1 MWYVAWFVFAFES
14 PSVHPTITYDE
25 RSYIELTA
33 VNMEEV
39 KVFKFPIVLRGLKNR
54 CLTTKNNF
62 LPTKFMKKKTRQIFK
77 IVLFIIGSKN
87 LVQIIIPVFRL
98 VKIRDC

>member
-1 MWYVAWFVFAFES
+1 MWYVAWFVLAFES

-39 KVFKFPIVLRGLKNR
+39 KVPYCFER
-54 CLTTKNNF
+54 TKKWMHTN
-62 LPTKFMKKKTRQIFK
+62 KK
-77 IVLFIIGSKN
+77 
-87 LVQIIIPVFRL
+87 
-98 VKIRDC
+98 

>member
-1 MWYVAWFVFAFES
+1 MSYVAWFVFAFES
-14 PSVHPTITYDE
+14 PSVHPTKTYDE

-39 KVFKFPIVLRGLKNR
+39 KVFKFPIVLRGLKNG

-62 LPTKFMKKKTRQIFK
+62 LSTKFMKKKNPSDF
-77 IVLFIIGSKN
+77 
-87 LVQIIIPVFRL
+87 
-98 VKIRDC
+98 

>member
-1 MWYVAWFVFAFES
+1 MWYVAWFVLAFES

-39 KVFKFPIVLRGLKNR
+39 KVFKFRIVLRGLKNG
-54 CLTTKNNF
+54 CLQTKNNF
-62 LPTKFMKKKTRQIFK
+62 NRPN
-77 IVLFIIGSKN
+77 S
-87 LVQIIIPVFRL
+87 
-98 VKIRDC
+98 

>member
-14 PSVHPTITYDE
+14 PSVYPTITYDE

-33 VNMEEV
+33 VNMEVV
-39 KVFKFPIVLRGLKNR
+39 KVFKFPIVLGGLKNE

-62 LPTKFMKKKTRQIFK
+62 LSTKFMKKKNPSDF
-77 IVLFIIGSKN
+77 
-87 LVQIIIPVFRL
+87 
-98 VKIRDC
+98 

>member
-1 MWYVAWFVFAFES
+1 MWYVAWFVLAFES

-39 KVFKFPIVLRGLKNR
+39 KVFKFRIVLRGLTKWM
-54 CLTTKNNF
+54 LTN
-62 LPTKFMKKKTRQIFK
+62 KK
-77 IVLFIIGSKN
+77 
-87 LVQIIIPVFRL
+87 
-98 VKIRDC
+98 

>member
-33 VNMEEV
+33 VNMEVV
-39 KVFKFPIVLRGLKNR
+39 KVFKFPIVLGGLKNE
-54 CLTTKNNF
+54 CLTTENNF
-62 LPTKFMKKKTRQIFK
+62 LSTKFMKKKNPSDF
-77 IVLFIIGSKN
+77 
-87 LVQIIIPVFRL
+87 
-98 VKIRDC
+98 